1 MSLCAAMSRQ
11 REGSA
16 TTPEY
21 QFSKATVDLEIL
33 STIAGDVIR
42 TGKTTG
48 KALRTVLSGSAV
60 RPSVD
65 KEGISI
71 LLPITVTMIL

>member
-1 MSLCAAMSRQ
+1 MSRQ

>member
-1 MSLCAAMSRQ
+1 MSRQ

-16 TTPEY
+16 TTPED
-21 QFSKATVDLEIL
+21 QFSKAAVDLEIR
-33 STIAGDVIR
+33 STIAGDVIG

-65 KEGISI
+65 TEGISI